1 MRFLLVILVV
11 AGPMADLEGNENWP
25 QFRGP
30 RGAGH
35 GDAAGLPIRWSET
48 ENVRWK
54 TAIHGKGWS
63 SPVVWGEQIW
73 LTTAPA
79 EGQEMFAVCVDRGS
93 GKIRHDIM
101 VFENP
106 KPEFC
111 HPFNSYASPTPVIE
125 VGRVYVHFGTYGT
138 ACLDSA
144 DGKVLWTRRDLH
156 CDHFRG
162 PGSSPILY
170 EDLLIVAF
178 DGVDQQFIVA
188 LDKGTGKTVWK
199 KIRDI
204 DYRTDNGDLK
214 KAYGTPSIVE
224 VNGKAQLISSAAV
237 ATIAYAPRT
246 GEEIWRV
253 RQGGMNTAAP
263 PQTAHGKLYLCT
275 GAGGFGL
282 LAVRPDGHGD
292 VTGSHIDWKYSKGV
306 PTRTSPLLIGDLI
319 YIVSEGGVAACL
331 DARTGEP
338 VWQQRLGG
346 QFSASPVFAGGH
358 IYFCSQEGLTSVMLP
373 GREAKVVAVNKLD
386 EGFMATPAIADGA
399 LFLRTRTHLYR
410 VQQK

>member
-1 MRFLLVILVV
+1 MRLALILLVLSIPIVPV
-11 AGPMADLEGNENWP
+11 AAEENWP

-35 GDAAGLPIRWSET
+35 ADAAGLPIQWSET

-63 SPVVWGEQIW
+63 SPVIWGEQIW
-73 LTTAPA
+73 LTTARP
-79 EGQEMFAVCVDRGS
+79 EGDQMFAICVDRGT
-93 GKIRHDIM
+93 GKIVHDIM

-106 KPEFC
+106 NPEFC
-111 HPFNSYASPTPVIE
+111 HPFNSYASPTPVLE
-125 VGRVYVHFGTYGT
+125 AGRIYVHFGTYGT
-138 ACLDSA
+138 ACLDTA
-144 DGKVLWTRRDLH
+144 NGRILWTRRDLH

-188 LDKGTGKTVWK
+188 LDKSTGRTVWK

-204 DYRTDNGDLK
+204 DYKTDNGDFK
-214 KAYGTPSIVE
+214 KAYGTPTIVE
-224 VNGKAQLISSAAV
+224 VNGKPQLISSAAM
-237 ATIAYAPRT
+237 ATLAYEPRT

-253 RQGGMNTAAP
+253 RHGGMNSAAP
-263 PQTAHGKLYLCT
+263 PQVGDGKVFLCT
-275 GAGGFGL
+275 GSGGLGL
-282 LAVRPDGHGD
+282 VAVRAGGHGD
-292 VTGSHIDWKYSKGV
+292 VTQTHTEWKYSKAI
-306 PTRTSPLLIGDLI
+306 PTRVSPLLVDDLI
-319 YIVSEGGVAACL
+319 YLIDEKGVASCL
-331 DARTGEP
+331 EAKSGQP

-346 QFSASPVFAGGH
+346 EFSASPILAYGH
-358 IYFCSQEGLTSVMLP
+358 IYACSQEGLTHVLVP
-373 GREAKVVAVNKLD
+373 GRQPKVLAVNRLD
-386 EGFMATPAIADGA
+386 EGFMASPAVADGA

-410 VQQK
+410 IQK